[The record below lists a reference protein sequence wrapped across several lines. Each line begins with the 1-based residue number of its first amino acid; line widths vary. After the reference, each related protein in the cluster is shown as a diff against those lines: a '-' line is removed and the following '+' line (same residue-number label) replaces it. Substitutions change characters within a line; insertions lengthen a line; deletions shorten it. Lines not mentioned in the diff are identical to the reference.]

1 MDDDY
6 LLAGLL
12 AEGESA
18 AARMLAARGVTLD
31 QVRAGL
37 PHGDIDVV
45 EAARPASVAIGPVT
59 RASRLAGVRD
69 EATTA
74 QDSQAEISDD
84 GGAGHVPFTAT
95 AHQVIER
102 AHEASVAR
110 NESVSAEQL
119 LLALVEIDGKATRLL
134 DANGIDHE
142 GLRSDLLA
150 LLGHSDGG
158 EHP

>member
-6 LLAGLL
+6 LLAGVL
-12 AEGESA
+12 AEGENA
-18 AARMLAARGVTLD
+18 AARMLAGRGVTLD

-37 PHGDIDVV
+37 SHGDIDAV

-59 RASRLAGVRD
+59 RASQLASVRH
-69 EATTA
+69 EGTTA
-74 QDSQAEISDD
+74 QDSQAGISDD

-102 AHEASVAR
+102 AHEASVVR

-119 LLALVEIDGKATRLL
+119 LLALVEGDGKAARLL
-134 DANGIDHE
+134 DANGIDRE
-142 GLRSDLLA
+142 GLRSDLLV
-150 LLGHSDGG
+150 LLDHSDGG
-158 EHP
+158 KSP